1 MLVLIFSIIVRKN
14 VVVFSLVEM
23 GKLDVI
29 KLLIE

>member
-14 VVVFSLVEM
+14 AAVFSLVEM